1 MQAIYLSS
9 AFVGLRPVAK
19 EPVPN
24 PTSLQPLKMVKIFV
38 GNVASAT
45 TEAELRALFEQHG
58 VVSDCDILKN
68 YGFVHM
74 DEEDAAQ
81 KAVAAL
87 HKQVLNGSRIT
98 VEYATTKVRN
108 ATKIYVGN
116 VPEGVTASKIKE
128 LFQPYGKVV
137 ECDIVKNYAFV
148 HMQRENEALEAIR
161 ELNHTKL
168 EEQKIFVSLSRS
180 NQAKNSRG
188 DEYFPPPPHHYPPHP
203 HHPPYLPPRPPLG
216 DFYPPR
222 GRLPPPPL
230 PPPPPRA
237 YYDREAYER
246 GVRHDPYAA
255 ARIFMTG
262 TPSSGVL
269 RLRSKP
275 PRLPSPLATTES
287 AALWAIVGRCC
298 LRRRHRRRLLAT
310 CAAILVVL
318 RAPQFLPRPPPRPL
332 AISVTRSAQA
342 LIKMITWRTSTA
354 MASAVA
360 TKLAL
365 SRKSIRL
372 PFCIRQANKQGHIC
386 RN

>member
-1 MQAIYLSS
+1 
-9 AFVGLRPVAK
+9 
-19 EPVPN
+19 
-24 PTSLQPLKMVKIFV
+24 MVKIFV

-87 HKQVLNGSRIT
+87 HKHVLNGSRIT

-168 EEQKIFVSLSRS
+168 EDQKIFVSLSRS

-188 DEYFPPPPHHYPPHP
+188 DDYFPPPPHHYPPHP

-230 PPPPPRA
+230 PPPPPRS
-237 YYDREAYER
+237 YYEREAYER

-255 ARIFMTG
+255 APHFYDRD
-262 TPSSGVL
+262 PYE
-269 RLRSKP
+269 R
-275 PRLPSPLATTES
+275 
-287 AALWAIVGRCC
+287 
-298 LRRRHRRRLLAT
+298 
-310 CAAILVVL
+310 
-318 RAPQFLPRPPPRPL
+318 RPPPPQRPPSPPV
-332 AISVTRSAQA
+332 APRYYRERSPLGSRRSLLPPPPPPPPPPSYMRSYARGASGSA
-342 LIKMITWRTSTA
+342 LPPPSSA
-354 MASAVA
+354 AASGYQRYSLGSGFD
-360 TKLAL
+360 KDDYMEDKY
-365 SRKSIRL
+365 SNGFGR
-372 PFCIRQANKQGHIC
+372 GY
-386 RN
+386 